1 MASAVT
7 QNDRDFWRAFTQMRD
22 RLDLALER
30 RLQAEAGISGADYEV
45 LRCLA
50 DEPSGRL
57 RAGQIADAIGWE
69 KSRLSHQI
77 ARMESRGLL
86 ERREC
91 GDDARGVWVSL
102 TVDGVA
108 VAERALRYRDEAVL
122 ETFAGRLSDEEKAV
136 FDRVSRRLLGAL
148 TEDGEC
154 AATSS

>member
-22 RLDLALER
+22 RLELTLER

-45 LRCLA
+45 LRSLA

-57 RAGQIADAIGWE
+57 RAGQIAETIGWE
-69 KSRLSHQI
+69 KSRLSHQV
-77 ARMESRGLL
+77 ARMETRGLL

-91 GDDARGVWVSL
+91 GDDARGVWVML
-102 TVDGVA
+102 TEEGRDIA
-108 VAERALRYRDEAVL
+108 DRALRYRDEAVL
-122 ETFAGRLSDEEKAV
+122 ETFAGRLTDDEKAV

-148 TEDGEC
+148 AEGGEC